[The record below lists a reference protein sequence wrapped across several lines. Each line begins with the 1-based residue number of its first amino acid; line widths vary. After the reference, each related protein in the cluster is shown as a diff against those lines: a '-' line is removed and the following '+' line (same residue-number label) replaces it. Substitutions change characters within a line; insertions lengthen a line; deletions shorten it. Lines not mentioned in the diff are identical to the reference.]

1 MRREYISVDIKES
14 GGRGVRD
21 FELEKCGTRFS
32 RVFDFWGWLKKNVA
46 GPGAQNVRKT

>member
-14 GGRGVRD
+14 GGVGVRD

-32 RVFDFWGWLKKNVA
+32 RVFDCLLYTSDA
-46 GPGAQNVRKT
+46 ADE